1 MKIIMKKIERSNNTN
16 NEFQE
21 RGVEVLPLN
30 KLFEKERKAKKM
42 PFKLLSKETGI
53 SVRNLQKIEEGKW
66 SDLPARIYII
76 DFLSRCEKA
85 LGLSSGHFVDVYNSE
100 FKYQDDIN
108 LKVKKISKK
117 SFVVTPKIIAK
128 STFFLFIISILFY
141 FVFQLSYLLG
151 NPKLIVT
158 SPKDDIITS
167 TKDLVIS
174 GITQPDN
181 KVYINDNELFVD
193 SNGEFTE
200 IIPLQPGLNTIKVK
214 AKNRLNKEFLI
225 IRRVILEE

>member
-1 MKIIMKKIERSNNTN
+1 MKIIMKKTEKNNTN

-21 RGVEVLPLN
+21 RRVEILSLN
-30 KLFEKERKAKKM
+30 KLFEQERKAKNM
-42 PFKLLSKETGI
+42 SFKSLSKKTGI
-53 SVRNLQKIEEGKW
+53 STRNLQKIEEGKW
-66 SDLPARIYII
+66 SELPARIYII
-76 DFLSRCEKA
+76 DFLSRCERA
-85 LGLSSGHFVDVYNSE
+85 LGLSDGYFVDVYNSE
-100 FKYQDDIN
+100 FKNQDDIN
-108 LKVKKISKK
+108 LRVKKISKK
-117 SFVVTPKIIAK
+117 SFVVTPKIITK
-128 STFFLFIISILFY
+128 SAFFLFIISILFY
-141 FVFQLSYLLG
+141 FIFQLSYLLG
-151 NPKLIVT
+151 DPKLIVT

-174 GITQPDN
+174 GVTQPDN
-181 KVYINDNELFVD
+181 KVYVNDNELFVN